1 MAWSKTTKGWGAKK
15 KPRKKGSRTNTRSK
29 APRRK
34 ATRRRYGSSG
44 GSRTRVSTKLVCPS
58 SWQNKPVKRAKNGAC
73 YVLVERGARF
83 VKKVS
88 AGGSNRSGFLPGGQS
103 YLRGL
108 RGKKRKAAAPR
119 RRWRRR

>member
-15 KPRKKGSRTNTRSK
+15 KPRKKGSRTNMRSK

-34 ATRRRYGSSG
+34 ATRRR
-44 GSRTRVSTKLVCPS
+44 
-58 SWQNKPVKRAKNGAC
+58 
-73 YVLVERGARF
+73 
-83 VKKVS
+83 
-88 AGGSNRSGFLPGGQS
+88 